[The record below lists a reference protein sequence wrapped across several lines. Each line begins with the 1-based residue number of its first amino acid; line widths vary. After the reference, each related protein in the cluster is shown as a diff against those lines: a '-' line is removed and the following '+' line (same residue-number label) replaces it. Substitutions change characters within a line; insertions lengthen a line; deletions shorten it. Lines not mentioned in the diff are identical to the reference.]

1 MQCCHTEGFKCNAVK
16 LTHMAHAQEAL
27 QTEKARLQ
35 LLLAKE
41 EQSASAAEAQHT
53 MLVNNARQEEEKE
66 DELDAFMGQVA
77 VQLEHDKVRH
87 IFI

>member
-1 MQCCHTEGFKCNAVK
+1 MT
-16 LTHMAHAQEAL
+16 HAQEAL

-53 MLVNNARQEEEKE
+53 TPVNNAQQEEEKE

-77 VQLEHDKVRH
+77 VQLEHDEVGH
-87 IFI
+87 MTCQCAAVMPQL

>member
-1 MQCCHTEGFKCNAVK
+1 MT
-16 LTHMAHAQEAL
+16 HAQEAL

-35 LLLAKE
+35 LLLANE

-53 MLVNNARQEEEKE
+53 THVNNAQQEEEKE

-77 VQLEHDKVRH
+77 VQLEHDKVGH
-87 IFI
+87 MSWQCAAVMLQL

>member
-1 MQCCHTEGFKCNAVK
+1 
-16 LTHMAHAQEAL
+16 
-27 QTEKARLQ
+27 
-35 LLLAKE
+35 
-41 EQSASAAEAQHT
+41 

-87 IFI
+87 IFICS

>member
-53 MLVNNARQEEEKE
+53 THVNNARQEEKE

>member
-1 MQCCHTEGFKCNAVK
+1 MT
-16 LTHMAHAQEAL
+16 HAQEAL
-27 QTEKARLQ
+27 QSEKARLQ

-53 MLVNNARQEEEKE
+53 THVNKAQQEEEKE

-77 VQLEHDKVRH
+77 VQLEHDKVRY
-87 IFI
+87 ILL